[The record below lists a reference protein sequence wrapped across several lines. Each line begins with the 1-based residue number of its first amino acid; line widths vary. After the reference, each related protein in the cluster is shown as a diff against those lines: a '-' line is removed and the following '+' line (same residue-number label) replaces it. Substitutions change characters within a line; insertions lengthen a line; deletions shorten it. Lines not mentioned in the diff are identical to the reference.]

1 MTMVAILPPRP
12 RDARLGWRRGG
23 GAAGILLRVTGL
35 GCGCCIGLV
44 FTLRAG
50 GGASAGS
57 GALRLLALGAF
68 KVPDGR
74 GLFNVPEGRGL
85 FERMSVG

>member
-35 GCGCCIGLV
+35 GWGCGIGLV

-50 GGASAGS
+50 GSAGS
-57 GALRLLALGAF
+57 GALRLLPLGTF

-74 GLFNVPEGRGL
+74 GLFKVPEGRGL